1 MLLASLP
8 ALLALEGAGLGGFL
22 LRESLLA
29 GFLAMQPVAV
39 VAGGLLF
46 HAAVSAPG
54 PAEARPISAA
64 RIFAVSLPL
73 GVFLESVTGFSVGAV
88 FALSA
93 LRSMGV
99 RGALAAAL
107 ALQALTLV
115 PWGGL
120 GPGTSLGS
128 AIAGVPPQEVARIAA
143 WPTVLWLLL
152 LVPWLWCVSWS
163 RQLPVRTSQKRSTP
177 SAPPATST
185 CLCGSTAHS
194 TAWQSVRMPSVGH
207 GV

>member
-1 MLLASLP
+1 MILLEIAPLLVLLGLLASGRVTPITACCGALLASLP

-93 LRSMGV
+93 LRSEEGPGHRDSLLAAHNLATV
-99 RGALAAAL
+99 LRAAGRVGEALPLAREALAGRAAVLGEAHPEALGSRSAL
-107 ALQALTLV
+107 ARM
-115 PWGGL
+115 
-120 GPGTSLGS
+120 PGTM
-128 AIAGVPPQEVARIAA
+128 
-143 WPTVLWLLL
+143 
-152 LVPWLWCVSWS
+152 
-163 RQLPVRTSQKRSTP
+163 
-177 SAPPATST
+177 
-185 CLCGSTAHS
+185 STAATGAS
-194 TAWQSVRMPSVGH
+194 SSARRC
-207 GV
+207 